1 MAHLKLPSDFKGN
14 QWFNE
19 GNWTH
24 SIKTLVMILPLLEK
38 TSLRVCDIARL

>member
-19 GNWTH
+19 GKLDSFHKDLSND
-24 SIKTLVMILPLLEK
+24 SASPRKNLPAC
-38 TSLRVCDIARL
+38 V